1 MEGLKKS
8 FSRVN
13 SLMPR
18 SSFFNDLT
26 TKTFQVDSSA
36 LVERI
41 LGLFGEKIENF
52 EFLRTK
58 QRFLLFLVLITTLL
72 FGIFKSFSPFIATL
86 GIIIM
91 IQVLALLRVNSK
103 LQFIR
108 QCEQNFINAER
119 LQSEEFNEIDGTD
132 LSSSNYQ

>member
-1 MEGLKKS
+1 MEGLNKS
-8 FSRVN
+8 FSKIN
-13 SLMPR
+13 SLMPC
-18 SSFFNDLT
+18 SSFISDLT

-58 QRFLLFLVLITTLL
+58 QRSLLFLVLLATLL

-86 GIIIM
+86 GIIILV
-91 IQVLALLRVNSK
+91 QVLAILRVNSK
-103 LQFIR
+103 LHFIKK
-108 QCEQNFINAER
+108 CEQNLINAER
-119 LQSEEFNEIDGTD
+119 LQSEEFNEIDETD
-132 LSSSNYQ
+132 LSTSNYQ